1 MKKNITILILFI
13 IVVLG
18 IIYFST
24 KSSNPSAPLDPL
36 PTPSTQTVSLYYY
49 SESLDQDETGNIMC
63 SEKGM
68 VAVERMIPDSKTT
81 IDDTIRLL
89 IKGELTSNE
98 TNQGIS
104 TEYPL
109 PGFEFVQSDLENG
122 ILTLT
127 FNDPQFKTS
136 GGACRVQILQHQI
149 ERTAKQFNEVSEVII
164 KPSDIFQP

>member
-1 MKKNITILILFI
+1 MKKNIIIAILFV
-13 IVVLG
+13 IVILG

-24 KSSNPSAPLDPL
+24 RSSTPSNPLNSL
-36 PTPSTQTVSLYYY
+36 PTPSTQAVSLYYY
-49 SESLDQDETGNIMC
+49 SENLDQDEAGNIMC

-68 VAVERMIPDSKTT
+68 IAVERIIPDSKSI

-89 IKGELTSNE
+89 IKGELTSSE
-98 TNQGIS
+98 TIQGIS

-109 PGFEFVQSDLENG
+109 PGFEFVESDLENG

-127 FNDPQFKTS
+127 FNDPKFKTS

-149 ERTAKQFNEVSEVII
+149 ERTAKQFNEVSEVIV